1 MIEVESDD
9 GSPRRWAFDRQRL
22 VGVVTAVAFV
32 LVGLMVGS
40 SATTWWAA
48 RAVGNTPSAKAENVL
63 LKSRLTALE
72 ARLGRVDRA
81 LARVASYDAK
91 IRQLTQEDRG
101 ARAFGIGPLSELEVA
116 AAERERRAVALP
128 GGELPPAPHKSDLQ
142 AVLGDLDDR
151 SLDLES
157 RALKEE
163 VSLQEIRGYLD
174 DRTSLVNAYP
184 SEWPVRGWVT
194 SMYGWRTSPHS
205 GARRL
210 HTGLDIAAPRGT
222 PIVAAADGHV
232 VFAGYH
238 SAYGNLV
245 VIDHGYGITTKHAH
259 TSRILVRVGDRVIR
273 GDVIARVGNTG
284 RSTGPHLHFE
294 LLQDGVPVNP
304 LPFLRSE

>member
-1 MIEVESDD
+1 MAV
-9 GSPRRWAFDRQRL
+9 GTAL
-22 VGVVTAVAFV
+22 VFTLIGV
-32 LVGLMVGS
+32 LVGTG
-40 SATTWWAA
+40 ATSWWAS
-48 RAVGNTPSAKAENVL
+48 RTLGNGPSAKAENAL

-72 ARLGRVDRA
+72 ARLGRVDLA

-91 IRQLTQEDRG
+91 IRALTQEDRG

-116 AAERERRAVALP
+116 AADRERRQIALP
-128 GGELPPAPHKSDLQ
+128 GGELPPAPTKDDLV
-142 AVLGDLDDR
+142 AVLDDLDQR
-151 SLDLES
+151 SLDLEE
-157 RALKEE
+157 RALQEE

-174 DRTSLVNAYP
+174 DRTSLINAYP

-194 SMYGWRTSPHS
+194 SRYGWRTSPHS
-205 GARRL
+205 GVRRL
-210 HTGLDIAAPRGT
+210 HTGIDIAAPRGT

-238 SAYGNLV
+238 SAYGNLIV
-245 VIDHGYGITTKHAH
+245 VDHGYGITTKHAH
-259 TSRILVRVGDRVIR
+259 TSRILVQVGARVLR

>member
-1 MIEVESDD
+1 
-9 GSPRRWAFDRQRL
+9 
-22 VGVVTAVAFV
+22 VGIVLGGAVTA
-32 LVGLMVGS
+32 
-40 SATTWWAA
+40 WWAA
-48 RAVGNTPSAKAENVL
+48 SAVGNTPSAKAENVL
-63 LKSRLTALE
+63 LRSRLSALE

-116 AAERERRAVALP
+116 AAERERRTVALP
-128 GGELPPAPHKSDLQ
+128 GGELPPAPNKDNLLG
-142 AVLGDLDDR
+142 VLDDLDQR
-151 SLDLES
+151 ARDLEE
-157 RALKEE
+157 RALREE

-174 DRTSLVNAYP
+174 DRTSLINAYP

-194 SMYGWRTSPHS
+194 SRYGWRTGPHS

-210 HTGLDIAAPRGT
+210 HTGIDIAAPRGT

-245 VIDHGYGITTKHAH
+245 VVDHGYGITTKHAH
-259 TSRILVRVGDRVIR
+259 TSRILVAVGDRVLR

>member
-1 MIEVESDD
+1 M
-9 GSPRRWAFDRQRL
+9 F
-22 VGVVTAVAFV
+22 VGVLIGT
-32 LVGLMVGS
+32 

-48 RAVGNTPSAKAENVL
+48 NSVGNTPSAKAENVL

-91 IRQLTQEDRG
+91 IRALTQEDRG
-101 ARAFGIGPLSELEVA
+101 ARAFGIGPLSELEIA
-116 AAERERRAVALP
+116 AAERERRGVALP
-128 GGELPPAPHKSDLQ
+128 GGELPPAPQKNDLS
-142 AVLGDLDDR
+142 AVLDDLDQR
-151 SLDLES
+151 TLDLED
-157 RALKEE
+157 RALQEE

-174 DRTSLVNAYP
+174 DRTSLINAYP

-194 SMYGWRTSPHS
+194 SRYGWRTSPHS
-205 GARRL
+205 GVRRL
-210 HTGLDIAAPRGT
+210 HTGIDIAAPRGT
-222 PIVAAADGHV
+222 PIVAAADGHI

-245 VIDHGYGITTKHAH
+245 VVDHGYGITTKHAH
-259 TSRILVRVGDRVIR
+259 TSRILAKVGDRVLR